1 MDKRY
6 GIGYIGDGKYKSR
19 DENKKKTKAYNTW
32 GHMLRRCYDPYYLNE
47 HPTYRDCIVCEE
59 WHNFQNFAKWFYE
72 NYYECNDEQ
81 MQLDKDILI
90 KGNKIYSPNTCIL
103 VPKRI
108 NSLFTKSDALR
119 GEYPIGVYYRFKKVE
134 QYEYHY
140 LEVGCGVIENGKK
153 KHKVLKT
160 LPLDKPFQAFSI
172 YKQFKEKYI
181 KQIAD
186 EYKELIPQKLY
197 EALYKWEV
205 EIND

>member
-1 MDKRY
+1 MDKRC
-6 GIGYIGDGKYKSR
+6 GVGYMGDGKYKSK

-32 GHMLRRCYDPYYLNE
+32 SHMLQRCYDAYYLNE
-47 HPTYRDCIVCEE
+47 HPTYIDCYVCEE

-108 NSLFTKSDALR
+108 NSLFTKSDASR

-140 LEVGCGVIENGKK
+140 LEVCCSVIENGKK
-153 KHKVLKT
+153 KSKVLKT
-160 LPLDKPFQAFSI
+160 LPLNKPFQAFSI

>member
-1 MDKRY
+1 MNKRY
-6 GIGYIGDGKYKSR
+6 GIGYMGDGKYKSK

-32 GHMLRRCYDPYYLNE
+32 NHMLQRCYDPYYLNE
-47 HPTYRDCIVCEE
+47 HPTYIDCYVCEE

-90 KGNKIYSPNTCIL
+90 KGNKIYSPNTCVL

-108 NSLFTKSDALR
+108 NCLFTKSDALR
-119 GEYPIGVYYRFKKVE
+119 GEYPIGVYYKIKKVK

-140 LEVGCGVIENGKK
+140 LEVRCSVIENGKK
-153 KHKVLKT
+153 KGKVLKT
-160 LPLDKPFQAFSI
+160 LPLNKPFQAFSI

>member
-6 GIGYIGDGKYKSR
+6 GIGYMGDGKYKSK

-32 GHMLRRCYDPYYLNE
+32 NHMLRRCYDPYYLNE
-47 HPTYRDCIVCEE
+47 HPTYIDCYVCEE
-59 WHNFQNFAKWFYE
+59 WYNFQNFAKWFYE

-108 NSLFTKSDALR
+108 NCLFTKSDALR
-119 GEYPIGVYYRFKKVE
+119 GEYPIGVYYKFKKVE

-140 LEVGCGVIENGKK
+140 LEVSCSVIENGKK
-153 KHKVLKT
+153 KSKVLKT
-160 LPLDKPFQAFSI
+160 LPLNKPFQAFSI

>member
-1 MDKRY
+1 MNKKY
-6 GIGYIGDGKYKSR
+6 GIGYMGDGKYKSK

-32 GHMLRRCYDPYYLNE
+32 SHMLRRCYDPYFLNE
-47 HPTYRDCIVCEE
+47 HPTYIDCYVCEE

-108 NSLFTKSDALR
+108 NCLFTKSDASR
-119 GEYPIGVYYRFKKVE
+119 GEYPIGVYYKFKKVG

-140 LEVGCGVIENGKK
+140 LEVSCSVMKNGKK
-153 KHKVLKT
+153 GKVLKT
-160 LPLDKPFQAFSI
+160 LPLNKPFQAFSI

-186 EYKELIPQKLY
+186 EYKGLIPQKLY

>member
-32 GHMLRRCYDPYYLNE
+32 SHMLRRCYDPYYLNE
-47 HPTYRDCIVCEE
+47 HPPYRDCIVCEE

-119 GEYPIGVYYRFKKVE
+119 GEYPIGVYYKIKKVK

-140 LEVGCGVIENGKK
+140 LEVRCSVIENGKK
-153 KHKVLKT
+153 KGKVLKT
-160 LPLDKPFQAFSI
+160 LPLNKPFQAFSI

>member
-32 GHMLRRCYDPYYLNE
+32 SHMLRRCYDPYYLNE

-59 WHNFQNFAKWFYE
+59 WHNFQNFAKWYEE

-108 NSLFTKSDALR
+108 NSLLTKSDALR